1 MNNEKK
7 EILNLKVVKIIYS
20 SKVLFCASEL
30 LCDKMLFLT
39 ERIVEICLVDVSSFS
54 GG

>member
-7 EILNLKVVKIIYS
+7 EILNLKVVKIYIFF
-20 SKVLFCASEL
+20 FCANEL

-39 ERIVEICLVDVSSFS
+39 ERIVEICFVDVSSFS

>member
-20 SKVLFCASEL
+20 SKVLCRANEL

-39 ERIVEICLVDVSSFS
+39 ELIVEICFIDVSSFS